1 VDILGIG
8 PMELLLILIVML
20 MVFGPDKLPQMGAK
34 LGRTMRDMR
43 KATRAIS
50 SEINATREALTA
62 EAKPITDPLQEAAD
76 AVKSAGTLVSVAK
89 NPGQAIKESVLKELN
104 PPAPS
109 AEPENTIAPPQ
120 AQGTVVTATP
130 LPSPAAVEDAQA
142 IAATAAAEPA
152 AEPLGE
158 STAPDLTGLEVA
170 APGPAEPPAA
180 ENAPLSD
187 DDPPSTP
194 PSATGERSAG
204 EQ

>member
-1 VDILGIG
+1 MDILGIG

-50 SEINATREALTA
+50 SEINATRDAITA

-89 NPGQAIKESVLKELN
+89 NPGQALKESVLKELN
-104 PPAPS
+104 PPAPP

-120 AQGTVVTATP
+120 AQGAVVTATP
-130 LPSPAAVEDAQA
+130 LPSQSAAEAENAVA
-142 IAATAAAEPA
+142 AAAEAAPV
-152 AEPLGE
+152 AEPSDDSG
-158 STAPDLTGLEVA
+158 APDPSALESV
-170 APGPAEPPAA
+170 APGAAEPPAA
-180 ENAPLSD
+180 ENESLSD

-194 PSATGERSAG
+194 PSATGDRSAG